1 MPEGDTLHRAA
12 LRLRPLLEGRRVRA
26 LDLPRRA
33 ERVHAVAGQRVDA
46 VEARGKNLLVWFE
59 GGLVLHTHLKMNGV
73 WRGYGPGERVPGI
86 GGDVVVALDV
96 DGAFAVCWRAPIVRV
111 LRASEVERDPML
123 GALGPDPI
131 DLDFDPGEVLRR
143 LRARD
148 ATPLGVALLDQRA
161 LAGIGNVWKSELLFE
176 HRLDPFAPIARFED
190 DELRA
195 LLATASRRMRGGFA
209 RGIRP
214 RRVYG
219 QAGAPCPRCGEAI
232 AMARQGSMGRSTYH
246 CARCQPARGPLPRAP
261 EAGA

>member
-12 LRLRPLLEGRRVRA
+12 LRLRPLLEGRLVRA

-33 ERVHAVAGQRVDA
+33 ERVHAVTGRRVDA
-46 VEARGKNLLVWFE
+46 VEARGKNLLVWFD

-73 WRGYGPGERVPGI
+73 WRGFGPGERVPGI

-111 LRASEVERDPML
+111 LRASDVERDPTL

-131 DLDFDPGEVLRR
+131 DLDFDPDEALRR

-148 ATPLGVALLDQRA
+148 DAQLGVAIMDQHA

-176 HRLDPFAPIARFED
+176 HRLDPFAPVARFTD

-195 LLATASRRMRGGFA
+195 MLATASRRMRGGFA
-209 RGIRP
+209 SGTRP

-219 QAGAPCPRCGEAI
+219 RSGAPCPRCGHAI
-232 AMARQGSMGRSTYH
+232 AMARQGSMRRSTYH
-246 CARCQPARGPLPRAP
+246 CARCQLARSA
-261 EAGA
+261 EADA